1 MVPMVDAA
9 AEKGADYLIV
19 EGPSFSPPCEIAL
32 QCFDCAEEWS
42 GREML
47 VKDPRIE
54 GLRGI
59 ILFKGSGWI
68 LIGNAE
74 CSQLLRLQHVMD
86 VAAPR

>member
-9 AEKGADYLIV
+9 AEKGADYLIA

-42 GREML
+42 GRELL

-59 ILFKGSGWI
+59 LLFKGSEWLLMGS
-68 LIGNAE
+68 ADQ
-74 CSQLLRLQHVMD
+74 SQILRLQHVVD
-86 VAAPR
+86 VTAPR